1 MTSFLGR
8 YGFHRMVWLD
18 IDSYLHKERFW
29 VFLTLVSA
37 TWYMFSHVLANC
49 TFKVHFFHCV
59 PPLLLC
65 PVLLVFYFLASCYTV
80 MFSVSLL
87 FLLSWGTCCCI
98 FVLLV
103 SKDIAPL
110 RSCPNTSRTAHF
122 SSFLYVIA
130 RFCPPCFLVWLLKA
144 TRVFL
149 KPRSQ
154 DIWRNSWK
162 LWVLRECQLSSNHQ

>member
-1 MTSFLGR
+1 M
-8 YGFHRMVWLD
+8 
-18 IDSYLHKERFW
+18 
-29 VFLTLVSA
+29 FLTLVSA
-37 TWYMFSHVLANC
+37 TWCMFSHVLVSC
-49 TFKVHFFHCV
+49 TFKVYFFHCV

-87 FLLSWGTCCCI
+87 FLLSWGACCCI
-98 FVLLV
+98 SVLLV

-110 RSCPNTSRTAHF
+110 LVFGQLLRTAHF

-154 DIWRNSWK
+154 DI
-162 LWVLRECQLSSNHQ
+162 